1 MDSETLC
8 SAFQEWVMKIS
19 QRYEKDVTIFA
30 LEGRVDSEGAMQL
43 DETLRAAVEA
53 GETKIVLDMSEVQYM
68 NSAAL
73 RTLAD
78 IITKTRDK
86 DGDMKLA
93 ALQPKVRRVLQIVG
107 FDRFS
112 SVHETLESAL
122 AAFA

>member
-1 MDSETLC
+1 MDSNTLC

>member
-1 MDSETLC
+1 
-8 SAFQEWVMKIS
+8 MKIS

-53 GETKIVLDMSEVQYM
+53 GETRIVLDMSEVQYM

-86 DGDMKLA
+86 AGDMKLA

-122 AAFA
+122 ADFA